1 MSVLA
6 RPFSPA
12 AISDWCDLLSET
24 FNLYWFSAVF
34 HTFKSQRR
42 QHPAWGGWLYH
53 HPTLYEP
60 YIRDICRL
68 QQDILDMTDL
78 WPPAGVAVS
87 DPATALHRTPHE
99 PQGTVAAR
107 RSIRVLV
114 IRHTGSGRFFPC
126 RIKHRVQISCDCFE
140 ICLVLLRI
148 STQIVK
154 EQSVRT
160 SASGC
165 RRDSP

>member
-12 AISDWCDLLSET
+12 AISGWCDLLPET
-24 FNLYWFSAVF
+24 FDLSGFLPFST
-34 HTFKSQRR
+34 HTNFNGGSTP
-42 QHPAWGGWLYH
+42 HGGGWLFN
-53 HPTLYEP
+53 HPYYYEP

-87 DPATALHRTPHE
+87 DRAAALHRTSYG

-114 IRHTGSGRFFPC
+114 TRHTGSDRNLAC
-126 RIKHRVQISCDCFE
+126 RIKHRVQISCDCLE

-154 EQSVRT
+154 EQSVQR
-160 SASGC
+160 SG
-165 RRDSP
+165 SESHPY